1 MAGPNPLR
9 YGAGDLIE
17 FARSLFAAAGMTSAD
32 AHTVGEILV
41 EADLMGHTTHGL
53 QLAPAYLDDLAEDRM
68 TATGQPITI
77 SDHRAAIVWSGRR
90 LSGVCLTAAALDL
103 ACERA
108 REYGTATVAIRDAH
122 HAACLA
128 AYLSR
133 ATNRGQVAI
142 IACSD
147 PAVATVAPYGGV
159 DAVFT
164 PDPMAIGIPTEGDP
178 ILIDMSASITT
189 NGMAARLRATGGR
202 FPGLWA
208 QDADGN
214 LTDDPHS
221 IVAERKGTLLSTGGH
236 DHGHKGYGLAL
247 LVELLSQGLSGHGRS
262 AKPILWGA
270 SIFVQVYEPEAFS
283 GLVAFSRETST
294 LVDLARAS
302 RPAPGVAAVRVPG
315 ERALALKHAALKDG
329 LELYPGIMDRLL
341 PWAEKFGIEAPHA
354 YEVDGMPPLIRDAR
368 FARP

>member
-1 MAGPNPLR
+1 MIGPDPLHYR
-9 YGAGDLIE
+9 AGDLSN
-17 FARSLFAAAGMTSAD
+17 FACGLFAAAGMTSAD

-53 QLAPAYLDDLAEDRM
+53 QLAPAYLDDLAENRM
-68 TATGQPITI
+68 TAIGHPITI
-77 SDHRAAIVWSGRR
+77 SDHRAAIVWSGQR

-103 ACERA
+103 ASERA

-128 AYLSR
+128 AYLPR

-147 PAVATVAPYGGV
+147 PAVATVAPYGGL

-178 ILIDMSASITT
+178 ILIDMSTSITT

-208 QDADGN
+208 QDLDGN
-214 LTDDPHS
+214 LTDDPTPS
-221 IVAERKGTLLSTGGH
+221 SPNEKGRCSRPGGA
-236 DHGHKGYGLAL
+236 G
-247 LVELLSQGLSGHGRS
+247 SRPQGLWPSFPR
-262 AKPILWGA
+262 
-270 SIFVQVYEPEAFS
+270 
-283 GLVAFSRETST
+283 
-294 LVDLARAS
+294 
-302 RPAPGVAAVRVPG
+302 
-315 ERALALKHAALKDG
+315 
-329 LELYPGIMDRLL
+329 
-341 PWAEKFGIEAPHA
+341 
-354 YEVDGMPPLIRDAR
+354 
-368 FARP
+368 

>member
-1 MAGPNPLR
+1 MRAASLPL
-9 YGAGDLIE
+9 
-17 FARSLFAAAGMTSAD
+17 AGMTSAD

-53 QLAPAYLDDLAEDRM
+53 QLAPAYLDDLAENRI
-68 TATGQPITI
+68 TAIGHPITI
-77 SDHRAAIVWSGRR
+77 SDHRAAIVWSGQR

-103 ACERA
+103 ASERA

-128 AYLSR
+128 AYLPR

-147 PAVATVAPYGGV
+147 PAVATVAPYGGL

-208 QDADGN
+208 QELGWQSHRR
-214 LTDDPHS
+214 PHA
-221 IVAERKGTLLSTGGH
+221 IVAERKGTLLSTRGAG
-236 DHGHKGYGLAL
+236 
-247 LVELLSQGLSGHGRS
+247 SRPQGLWPSFPR
-262 AKPILWGA
+262 
-270 SIFVQVYEPEAFS
+270 
-283 GLVAFSRETST
+283 
-294 LVDLARAS
+294 
-302 RPAPGVAAVRVPG
+302 
-315 ERALALKHAALKDG
+315 
-329 LELYPGIMDRLL
+329 
-341 PWAEKFGIEAPHA
+341 
-354 YEVDGMPPLIRDAR
+354 
-368 FARP
+368 